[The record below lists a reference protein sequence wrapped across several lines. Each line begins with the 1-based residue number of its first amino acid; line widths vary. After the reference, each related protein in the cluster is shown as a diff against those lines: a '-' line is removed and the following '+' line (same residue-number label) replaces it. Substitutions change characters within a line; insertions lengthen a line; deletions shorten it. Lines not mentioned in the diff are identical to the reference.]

1 MGLGSM
7 ANRREVVI
15 TGIGVVSP
23 LGVGHEAYWSAVSSG
38 QSGIRALSLFDTR
51 DLPLRVA
58 GEVSGF
64 DPKQYVQPR
73 KSLKFMI
80 RETTFAVAAAKLA
93 REDAQLGSDVDPDR
107 FGIVLAADPMRN
119 ELPDIIP
126 GYRESCDPPGHF
138 QIGRF
143 GTVGMAMAFPLG
155 MLKVLPNMPACH
167 ISILHDTRSVNNTI
181 EQGAVSSLLAIM
193 EATRVIE
200 RGMADVVIT
209 GGTSSRLHPL
219 DCVRSCLFNHVARS
233 VDDPATACR
242 PFDARRQG
250 QVLGEGAAVM
260 ILESAEHAERRC
272 ANVWGRILG
281 CGSAAEPL
289 RTGEEIRGVGLRNAI
304 RQALHDAQIAP
315 SQIGH
320 INAHGLATEH
330 ADRTEAGVL
339 NEMLRGVPVTAMKS
353 YVGNLCA
360 ASGAVELTGSLLG
373 FKHGM
378 VPPTLNYATPDALC
392 GLDVVTGQGRSGCQP
407 TTLAV
412 NFTDRGQAAALVIS
426 AA

>member
-23 LGVGHEAYWSAVSSG
+23 LGVGHDTYWSAISSG
-38 QSGIRALSLFDTR
+38 RSGIRALSLFDTR

-58 GEVSGF
+58 GEVSDF

-93 REDAQLGSDVDPDR
+93 REDAGLGSDVDPDR
-107 FGIVLAADPMRN
+107 FGIVLGADPMRN

-126 GYRESCDPPGHF
+126 GYRESCDPPGNF

-181 EQGAVSSLLAIM
+181 EQGSVSSLLAIM

-219 DCVRSCLFNHVARS
+219 DCVRSCLFNHIARS
-233 VDDPATACR
+233 VEDPASACR

-250 QVLGEGAAVM
+250 QVLGEGAGVL
-260 ILESAEHAERRC
+260 ILESAEHAERRG
-272 ANVWGRILG
+272 ANIWGRILG

-289 RTGEEIRGVGLRNAI
+289 RSGEAPRGIGLHHAI
-304 RQALHDAQIAP
+304 RQAMSDAGLT
-315 SQIGH
+315 SKDVGH
-320 INAHGLATEH
+320 VNAHGLATEP
-330 ADRTEAGVL
+330 ADRTEARVL
-339 NEMLRGVPVTAMKS
+339 NEMLPGVPVTAMKS
-353 YVGNLCA
+353 YLGNLCA
-360 ASGAVELTGSLLG
+360 ASGAVELTASLLG
-373 FKHGM
+373 FKHGV
-378 VPPTLNYATPDALC
+378 VPPTLNYSTPDQEC
-392 GLDVVTGQGRSGCQP
+392 GLDVVAGHARSGCRQ
-407 TTLAV
+407 TAV
-412 NFTDRGQAAALVIS
+412 AANFTDRGQAAAVVIG